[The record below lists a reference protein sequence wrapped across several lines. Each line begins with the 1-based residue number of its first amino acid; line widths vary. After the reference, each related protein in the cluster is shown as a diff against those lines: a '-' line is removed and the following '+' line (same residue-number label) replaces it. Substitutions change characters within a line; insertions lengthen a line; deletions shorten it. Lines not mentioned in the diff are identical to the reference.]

1 MAVFTVEGR
10 GSQFFQI
17 PLQLCKSQSQYRT
30 LNKIF
35 IYLSML
41 AVLKQPHIIVSGT
54 LFLPVRTAYDV
65 R

>member
-41 AVLKQPHIIVSGT
+41 AVSNRILSLVEFFFFLFGQPMM
-54 LFLPVRTAYDV
+54 
-65 R
+65 

>member
-41 AVLKQPHIIVSGT
+41 AVSNRILLLVELFFFLFGQPMM
-54 LFLPVRTAYDV
+54 
-65 R
+65 